1 MILLL
6 VVAEG
11 IMPAYA
17 VDLNSVL
24 NTSGA
29 PAKPKFQ
36 FQESV
41 FIDYH
46 RGGKL
51 KEIFEGKN
59 ITVNFGADSS
69 NTSIMELA
77 NKINTY
83 LLKDA
88 HSLVKVTNLQVYY
101 AASLQGEQQSAT
113 IDYKLVLIPT
123 MADYVMARNPDS
135 QTVIG
140 AAWIGISVR
149 DPIMIQSQYGEIDV
163 NKPSSLLQSV
173 LPDAYLM
180 LNKTS
185 AIDILNIPLIDS
197 ISLVQQPVEQWRHLF
212 DPAYI
217 IHETSNWGYNGSK
230 VAITTYEIGESSIGN
245 SYKDIVKSAN
255 ILLDK
260 TYEIKTI
267 QHASSATIQVDGHAS
282 LETVG
287 GNLAFVTTPRE
298 VNPTPSSDLS
308 VQVIYAMA
316 GFGGVVAIAIL
327 YWSNRKVLQNMNKKP
342 DLGPTGPVKYEERK
356 HWADRFEK

>member
-113 IDYKLVLIPT
+113 IDYKLAIQTSGEIPVIPADELPPRFEQYLIVEVT
-123 MADYVMARNPDS
+123 IDTEGRVADARLLSGMATPKIE
-135 QTVIG
+135 QTV
-140 AAWIGISVR
+140 
-149 DPIMIQSQYGEIDV
+149 
-163 NKPSSLLQSV
+163 L
-173 LPDAYLM
+173 
-180 LNKTS
+180 S
-185 AIDILNIPLIDS
+185 AIRGFKYIPAKRDGTPIPCQL
-197 ISLVQQPVEQWRHLF
+197 
-212 DPAYI
+212 
-217 IHETSNWGYNGSK
+217 
-230 VAITTYEIGESSIGN
+230 
-245 SYKDIVKSAN
+245 DIVVH
-255 ILLDK
+255 I
-260 TYEIKTI
+260 
-267 QHASSATIQVDGHAS
+267 
-282 LETVG
+282 
-287 GNLAFVTTPRE
+287 
-298 VNPTPSSDLS
+298 PS
-308 VQVIYAMA
+308 
-316 GFGGVVAIAIL
+316 
-327 YWSNRKVLQNMNKKP
+327 
-342 DLGPTGPVKYEERK
+342 
-356 HWADRFEK
+356 